1 MKLIRFGTV
10 GNEKPGVQLQ
20 DGTRIDV
27 SDFIKDYNEEF
38 CTHRSSGLHRTEA
51 LESDQRHQQ

>member
-1 MKLIRFGTV
+1 MKLIRFGTK

-27 SDFIKDYNEEF
+27 SDFVEDYNEVF
-38 CTHRSSGLHRTEA
+38 FGSRGNSS
-51 LESDQRHQQ
+51 S

>member
-20 DGTRIDV
+20 NGTRIDV

-38 CTHRSSGLHRTEA
+38 FDSNGIQNLKKWLKKISRIVL
-51 LESDQRHQQ
+51 

>member
-1 MKLIRFGTV
+1 MKLIRFGTI

-27 SDFIKDYNEEF
+27 SKFTNDYDEF
-38 CTHRSSGLHRTEA
+38 FLVQKGYNLFKNGLKKIRKIA
-51 LESDQRHQQ
+51 Q

>member
-1 MKLIRFGTV
+1 MKLIRFGTI

-27 SDFIKDYNEEF
+27 SKFTKDYDEF
-38 CTHRSSGLHRTEA
+38 FFWFKRNTISSKMA
-51 LESDQRHQQ
+51 